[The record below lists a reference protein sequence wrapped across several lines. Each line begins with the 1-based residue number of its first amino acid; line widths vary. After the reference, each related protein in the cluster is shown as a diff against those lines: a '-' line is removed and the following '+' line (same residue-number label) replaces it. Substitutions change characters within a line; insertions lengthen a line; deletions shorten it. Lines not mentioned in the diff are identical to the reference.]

1 VGTVAEVIQELGL
14 DTKKHSLAEV
24 IIIQLQKILHFVDDA
39 LENEPPIT

>member
-1 VGTVAEVIQELGL
+1 VGTVAEELGL